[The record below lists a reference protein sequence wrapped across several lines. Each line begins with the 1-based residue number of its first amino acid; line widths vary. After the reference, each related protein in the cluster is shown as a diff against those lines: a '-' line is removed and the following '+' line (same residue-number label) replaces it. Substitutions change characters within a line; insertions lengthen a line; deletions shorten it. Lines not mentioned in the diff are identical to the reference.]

1 MARSA
6 APDPER
12 ATVVLLVRHGTTP
25 TTGRLLPGRA
35 RGLSLSARGR
45 QEVDA
50 TAQRIGKLERI
61 AAVYASP
68 LERAQE
74 TAQPIARAHGLR
86 IRTDAGLIEVDVGR
100 WVGQSLR
107 RLRKLPEWRI
117 VQRRPSA
124 FRFPGGE
131 SFLEVQ
137 ARAVETVAAL
147 VARHRGETI
156 VAVSHGDPIRLTAA
170 HALGVHLDLFQ
181 RIQIAPASISAIA
194 YHGAG
199 VSVLTVNALG
209 DDLHRVGLK

>member
-1 MARSA
+1 MARRGG
-6 APDPER
+6 PEPEA

-25 TTGRLLPGRA
+25 TTGRVLPGRA
-35 RGLSLSARGR
+35 RGLSLSKQGR
-45 QEVDA
+45 KEVEA
-50 TAQRIGKLERI
+50 TAQRIGRLERV

-74 TAQPIARAHGLR
+74 TALPIARAHGLR
-86 IRTDAGLIEVDVGR
+86 IRTDAGLLEVDVGR
-100 WVGQSLR
+100 WVGLR
-107 RLRKLPEWRI
+107 LDRLRKLPEWRT

-137 ARAVETVAAL
+137 ARAVETIAAL

-156 VAVSHGDPIRLTAA
+156 VVVSHGDPIRLTAA

-181 RIQIAPASISAIA
+181 RIHVAPASISAIA

-199 VSVLTVNALG
+199 VSVLTVNSLG
-209 DDLHRVGLK
+209 DDLHRLGLT